1 MVNRPRIKGTAAE
14 SALVA
19 YLRSNGWPY
28 AERRALSGT
37 TDKGDVA
44 GTGPL
49 VWECKAAGTAPQIP
63 AWLLE
68 TETERINAGAEYGIL
83 IVKTRG
89 LGDRRVGQ
97 WLAVMRLDAHE
108 KLMVQSNV
116 PVIVSPE
123 SRFYSTSRLAGEF
136 ALLRMRR
143 GEIVGVSPD
152 GTAPAAWPLV
162 AAQMMPPGS
171 KELIERH
178 YRVMRLEEM
187 VPLLHGAGYGESGVS

>member
-19 YLRSNGWPY
+19 YLRLNGWPY

-63 AWLLE
+63 AWLVE
-68 TETERINAGAEYGIL
+68 TEVERINANAEYGIL
-83 IVKTRG
+83 VVKTRG

-97 WLAVMRLDAHE
+97 WLAIMRLDAHD
-108 KLMVQSNV
+108 KLMAQSHAR
-116 PVIVSPE
+116 VIVSAEP
-123 SRFYSTSRLAGEF
+123 RFYSTSRLAGEF
-136 ALLRMRR
+136 AQLRMRR
-143 GEIVGVSPD
+143 GEFTGI
-152 GTAPAAWPLV
+152 TAPEQILI

-171 KELIERH
+171 KTLIERH

-187 VPLLHGAGYGESGVS
+187 ALLLCSAGYGGVHVP